1 MPFSSASSKLFFEDA
16 MISVTRATDDMFG
29 SRVFLG
35 VYLVILPEVRAPA
48 QSTVVALVIGRRDHG
63 AMGYKVLKCVSLAAV
78 ASIALSVAATAGM
91 IEGAVTF
98 PSQLVPSMTVYVREL
113 DTSRVHSA

>member
-1 MPFSSASSKLFFEDA
+1 LVARLMPFSSASSKLFFEDA

-48 QSTVVALVIGRRDHG
+48 Q
-63 AMGYKVLKCVSLAAV
+63 
-78 ASIALSVAATAGM
+78 
-91 IEGAVTF
+91 
-98 PSQLVPSMTVYVREL
+98 
-113 DTSRVHSA
+113 